1 MKKIGE
7 FLLAKDQNAI
17 AVAFFCALLSVFYL
31 PTGFIA
37 AIIVGLVTLQK
48 GPKSGLWALAWIAL
62 PTIAML
68 VLHRVGSFDVLFIRC
83 VTMWIFASLLYRY
96 KSWHVLLEWIAITGI
111 ALILLLHHFIPH
123 LRQWWIAELTTY
135 IQQLVTASHWKLA
148 ASPAEF
154 AARLAPIAS
163 GVVLFFFF
171 SSVLCEL
178 FVARWWQT
186 TIVNPGSF
194 AKEFIQ
200 IRINPFL
207 TAIVLVLGILLL
219 CKVGSVQDLIP
230 LAILPFFI
238 AGLSFL
244 HFWTVQGKKF
254 LFGTIFVYVTLFFLP
269 AFVVSGLGLIAL
281 LDSWCHFRKKRLEQL
296 T

>member
-17 AVAFFCALLSVFYL
+17 IVAFLCALLSVFYL

-48 GPKSGLWALAWIAL
+48 GPKSGLLTLSWVAL
-62 PTIAML
+62 PTIALL
-68 VLHRVGSFDVLFIRC
+68 VLRRVGPFDVLFVRC
-83 VTMWIFASLLYRY
+83 ITMWIFASLLYRY
-96 KSWHVLLEWIAITGI
+96 KSWHVLLEWVAITGI
-111 ALILLLHHFIPH
+111 ALILLLHHFVPH
-123 LRQWWIAELTTY
+123 LRQWWIAELTRY
-135 IQQLVTASHWKLA
+135 IQELVTASHWKLA

-154 AARLAPIAS
+154 AARLAQIAS

-194 AKEFIQ
+194 AKEFIR
-200 IRINPFL
+200 IRINPLL
-207 TAIVLVLGILLL
+207 TTVVLLL
-219 CKVGSVQDLIP
+219 GVLILFKVKSAQDLLP

-244 HFWTVQGKKF
+244 HFWTMKGKKF
-254 LFGTIFVYVTLFFLP
+254 LFVAVLIYMVLFFSARICCLRIGTDCI
-269 AFVVSGLGLIAL
+269 VG
-281 LDSWCHFRKKRLEQL
+281 QL
-296 T
+296 V